1 MKEIAWNGVRFEVPA
16 HWEVGK
22 VGPCYLM
29 LEQEARPV
37 LEVKWA
43 RVRGTFSHSAHL
55 RRLRSMHGR
64 RSGIVVEECAV
75 PSRWQKALD
84 GFIATGFSWQGKSIG
99 GMGVILYCDACR
111 NATLIQ
117 FYQTGSGQS
126 EDIGLSVLT
135 SFEDHRHD
143 GQVVWAVFDIKAV
156 IPDRFKL
163 VRHRL
168 APGKYELAFEARGQK
183 ITLHR
188 WGAAAILLR
197 DQDIVEFARRMAGMQ
212 LSPLNVTSAP
222 YKKVVDWEVSPSISM
237 WGRLLGGI
245 RREHPFKQFRLWHL
259 EKKNRILGVEAA
271 CKKPCDFQMLE
282 TICAAYESL

>member
-99 GMGVILYCDACR
+99 GMGVILYCTTCR

-117 FYQTGSGQS
+117 FYQTKSGQS
-126 EDIGLSVLT
+126 EDTGLPVLR
-135 SFEDHRHD
+135 SFEDHRAD
-143 GQVVWAVFDIKAV
+143 GQVIWAVFDIKAV
-156 IPDRFKL
+156 IPERFKL

-168 APGKYELAFEARGQK
+168 APGKYELAFEAKGQK

-188 WGAAAILLR
+188 WGPAAILLR
-197 DQDIVEFARRMAGMQ
+197 DQDLAAFAKTMTGMPLDPSIVI
-212 LSPLNVTSAP
+212 SATGT
-222 YKKVVDWEVSPSISM
+222 KRADWKESPSITL

-245 RREHPFKQFRLWHL
+245 RRRHPFKRFRLWHL

-271 CKKPCDFQMLE
+271 SKKPSDFQTFE
-282 TICAAYESL
+282 SICAAYESL